1 MDVVAW
7 IKTIIFRSYEIQN
20 QAELTYSNISQKS
33 GSLGGGGGI
42 NWAGRS
48 RRALSQ
54 GSAEVFLRQLVKI
67 VGFEAVMPLWQLL
80 K

>member
-33 GSLGGGGGI
+33 GSLGGGGASTEQG
-42 NWAGRS
+42 GPGG
-48 RRALSQ
+48 LSPRGLPKFSS
-54 GSAEVFLRQLVKI
+54 GS
-67 VGFEAVMPLWQLL
+67 
-80 K
+80 